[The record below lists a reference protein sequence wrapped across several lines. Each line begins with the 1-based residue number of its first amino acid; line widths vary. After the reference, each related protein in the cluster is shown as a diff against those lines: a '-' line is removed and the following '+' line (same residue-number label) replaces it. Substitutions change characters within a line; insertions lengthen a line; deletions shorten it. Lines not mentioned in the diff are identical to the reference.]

1 MPQMGIKVWK
11 NARDA
16 TGFTPEDYARKRGFI
31 SYIQMVQEKIDMKI
45 RRAHVSIAIASE
57 PSTTNIVGKH
67 TGRLKYTDK
76 TTFDVEKSH
85 CNVRRQLSC
94 NQCVQRLSYRP
105 QTSRFLS
112 NRPAVLS
119 LVAIAAVCVCVGL
132 LMKSPPHVACM
143 RPFLW
148 DHIKWGPTW

>member
-1 MPQMGIKVWK
+1 MPQMGINVWK
-11 NARDA
+11 NVRDA
-16 TGFTPEDYARKRGFI
+16 TGFTPEDYARRRGFI

-45 RRAHVSIAIASE
+45 PRAHVSVAIASE
-57 PSTTNIVGKH
+57 PSTTSSVGKH

-148 DHIKWGPTW
+148 EHIKWGPT

>member
-1 MPQMGIKVWK
+1 MWK
-11 NARDA
+11 SARDG

-31 SYIQMVQEKIDMKI
+31 SYIQMIQEKIDQRIPK
-45 RRAHVSIAIASE
+45 AHLSVAIASR

-67 TGRLKYTDK
+67 TSQFNSTDK
-76 TTFDVEKSH
+76 TTFDLEKCSIK
-85 CNVRRQLSC
+85 LPMGC
-94 NQCVQRLSYRP
+94 NQCVQQLAYRP
-105 QTSRFLS
+105 RTSRFLS

-132 LMKSPPHVACM
+132 LMKSPPHVGCM

-148 DHIKWGPTW
+148 EHIKWGPT